1 MLNKAGSDI
10 IRANSRVLI
19 PLAPLM
25 RRRILPIRARR
36 ITLKSVGDTKY
47 FSIRSA
53 RNIPEV
59 KRDKRYNWLK
69 IDSITHTPTTDCFY
83 WIHFSLLDQQVRT
96 ENAEFWCTWGE
107 KKIRNQEI
115 FFSRVCVCVC
125 VCVCNCNVGNDVCRL
140 SKLMKDIVSGKSHH
154 CSWNPKA
161 VIKQ

>member
-1 MLNKAGSDI
+1 MNKAGSDI

-59 KRDKRYNWLK
+59 QREQKRVVK
-69 IDSITHTPTTDCFY
+69 IY
-83 WIHFSLLDQQVRT
+83 WTVLLDTHYRT
-96 ENAEFWCTWGE
+96 AHSLFCAN
-107 KKIRNQEI
+107 
-115 FFSRVCVCVC
+115 
-125 VCVCNCNVGNDVCRL
+125 
-140 SKLMKDIVSGKSHH
+140 
-154 CSWNPKA
+154 
-161 VIKQ
+161 